1 MKLCHISVAL
11 LLALAAATGTGCGG
25 DESGPVAGTRVSMD
39 EYSFDPKDLVVRR
52 GEEIT
57 VSNAGAIA
65 HNLKIEK
72 GPDPLKKS
80 TELAGTPTFLP
91 KETRKL
97 KVDLPPG
104 RYAMVCTVSGHR
116 GLGMTG
122 SITVR

>member
-1 MKLCHISVAL
+1 MKLGHTAVAF
-11 LLALAAATGTGCGG
+11 LLALAFVTGTGCGE
-25 DESGPVAGTRVSMD
+25 DESRPVAGTRVSMD
-39 EYSFDPKDLVVRR
+39 EYSFDPKDLVVKS
-52 GEEIT
+52 GEEIAI
-57 VSNAGAIA
+57 SNEGAIA

-97 KVDLPPG
+97 KVDLPSG
-104 RYAMVCTVSGHR
+104 KYAMVCTVSGHR

-122 SITVR
+122 TITVK